1 VSQGADD
8 FDDDDEALEA
18 FPDPEVARLVL
29 ELDRIITRRRR
40 AGALGHVV
48 EGQPVPLPVKP
59 SHIELRVLTALAQTY
74 GPVMLLGQDFTP
86 VLERLAECGAV
97 VVVQR
102 VLFADAWG
110 DLPEDD
116 GLAAR
121 LLEARIPFEILCGT
135 WPEVFMGEAQAEL
148 QGFRPRP
155 PMLPAPRR
163 EADDGERDDGE
174 RDDG

>member
-1 VSQGADD
+1 MAQGADD
-8 FDDDDEALEA
+8 FDDDDEAFEA

-29 ELDRIITRRRR
+29 ELERIITRRRR
-40 AGALGHVV
+40 AGALGHLV
-48 EGQPVPLPVKP
+48 EGRPVPLPVKP

-74 GPVMLLGQDFTP
+74 GPVLFGHDFEP
-86 VLERLAECGAV
+86 VLERVAECGAV

-102 VLFADAWG
+102 VLWS
-110 DLPEDD
+110 DLPEDN

-135 WPEVFMGEAQAEL
+135 CPEVFMEEAHAEL

-155 PMLPAPRR
+155 PTPPMQS
-163 EADDGERDDGE
+163 DDRERDDG
-174 RDDG
+174 

>member
-1 VSQGADD
+1 VALGADA
-8 FDDDDEALEA
+8 FDDDDEAFEA
-18 FPDPEVARLVL
+18 FPDREVARLVL

-40 AGALGHVV
+40 AHALGHLV
-48 EGQPVPLPVKP
+48 EGRPVPLPVKP
-59 SHIELRVLTALAQTY
+59 SHIELRVLSALAQTY
-74 GPVMLLGQDFTP
+74 GPGLFGEDFGP
-86 VLERLAECGAV
+86 VLERIAECGAV

-102 VLFADAWG
+102 VLFADGWG

-135 WPEVFMGEAQAEL
+135 WPEVFMGEAHAEL

-155 PMLPAPRR
+155 PSPPMQS
-163 EADDGERDDGE
+163 DDGERDDG
-174 RDDG
+174 